1 MLAVKRSVLFEHSAV
16 ATTKCPW
23 FESQSHKKQPPTSK
37 RMQKLQ
43 EMSNSQG
50 LTRMFQKKEP
60 GKENF
65 KVDRTGVMNIPG
77 ELFYFNTSSH
87 GAVAERTVKKER
99 KKKKIGKLKTFSCPE
114 T

>member
-1 MLAVKRSVLFEHSAV
+1 MLAVKLSVLVKHSAV
-16 ATTKCPW
+16 AMTKRPW
-23 FESQSHKKQPPTSK
+23 FESLSHKKQPPTSK
-37 RMQKLQ
+37 RMQKSH

-60 GKENF
+60 GKENC

-87 GAVAERTVKKER
+87 GAVVKRTVKKER
-99 KKKKIGKLKTFSCPE
+99 KKKKIGKLKTFFLS
-114 T
+114 